1 MRRTSLSL
9 LGLVLAAGALSVTAA
24 EAKVHTETIVYRHG
38 NTTLEGFLAYPEDS
52 NRLLPGVLV
61 VHDWGGPGDYSRR
74 RTEQLAD
81 AGYVAFAID
90 MYGQG
95 VRPTTMDEK
104 AKQAGIY
111 RSDRAL
117 MRARARAGLDALLA
131 NPRVDPKQVA
141 AIGYCFGGGTA
152 LELARSGAPLAGVV
166 SFHGNLDTPNSGDAK
181 AIKAKILVCHGAD
194 DPYVPAEQVSAFQ
207 KEMKDAGVDYQFIA
221 YSGAVHAFTQKEAG
235 NDNSKGVAYNEAAD
249 RRSWQAMRDFF
260 AEVLR

>member
-1 MRRTSLSL
+1 LYL
-9 LGLVLAAGALSVTAA
+9 LVLVLAVVALSVTSA
-24 EAKVHTETIVYRHG
+24 EAKVHTETVVYKHG
-38 NTTLEGFLAYPEDS
+38 ETNLEGLLVYPEDS
-52 NRLLPGVLV
+52 SRLLPGVLV
-61 VHDWGGPGDYSRR
+61 VHDWGGPGPYAHRR
-74 RTEQLAD
+74 AEQLAE

-95 VRPTTMDEK
+95 VRPTTTEEK
-104 AKQAGIY
+104 ARQAGIY

-117 MRARARAGLDALLA
+117 MRARARAGLDLLLA
-131 NPRVDPKQVA
+131 SPRVDSKRVA

-166 SFHGNLDTPNSGDAK
+166 SFHGNLDTPDPADAK
-181 AIKAKILVCHGAD
+181 AIKAKILICHGAD

-235 NDNSKGVAYNEAAD
+235 NDNSKGAAYNEAAD

-260 AEVLR
+260 AEIFR